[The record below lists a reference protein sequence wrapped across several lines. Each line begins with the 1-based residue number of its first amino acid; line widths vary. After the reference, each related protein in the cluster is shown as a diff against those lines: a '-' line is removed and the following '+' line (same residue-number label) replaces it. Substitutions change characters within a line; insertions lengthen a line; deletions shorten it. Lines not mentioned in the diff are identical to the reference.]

1 MALITIISRIPDGLM
16 LVESTSLNAQTLQS
30 SGSSSITS
38 AAGSKDSA
46 LSNRKR
52 KPDPEEDLEGDLSG
66 DDDDDS
72 SSSSNSINSNSLD
85 AQRAQAQKVVR
96 KLTERSPER
105 LVIDAGDHF
114 YYAYLQRDQ
123 VCVLAVCENV
133 YPKKLA
139 FEYISELHQEFE
151 TRYRAELGA
160 VQQPYAFMKFEG
172 FIQKTQHK
180 FSDTRSQQTLERAA
194 GELRDAH
201 KIMTQSI
208 QEILVRGDKISSV
221 ASRSELLASEAS
233 KYNKKSKDF
242 ELYMLWERRK
252 PLIIG
257 AGLAAIFLILKF
269 FVF

>member
-1 MALITIISRIPDGLM
+1 MALITIISRVPDGLI
-16 LVESTSLNAQTLQS
+16 LCESTSLNAQTLQGATEL
-30 SGSSSITS
+30 GSN
-38 AAGSKDSA
+38 SKDSA

-52 KPDPEEDLEGDLSG
+52 KPEPEEDLEGDLSG
-66 DDDDDS
+66 DDFDDSDTS
-72 SSSSNSINSNSLD
+72 SSSSLD
-85 AQRAQAQKVVR
+85 HQRSQAQKVVR

-105 LVIDAGDHF
+105 LIIDAGESF
-114 YYAYLQRDQ
+114 YYAYVQRDQ
-123 VCVLAVCENV
+123 LCVLAVCESV

-139 FEYISELHQEFE
+139 FEYVSELHKEFDQ
-151 TRYRAELGA
+151 RFRAELAGA
-160 VQQPYAFMKFEG
+160 QQPYAFMKFESVV
-172 FIQKTQHK
+172 QKTQHK
-180 FSDTRSQQTLERAA
+180 YSDTRSQQSLERAA

-252 PLIIG
+252 PVIIG
-257 AGLAAIFLILKF
+257 AGLAILFLILKF

>member
-1 MALITIISRIPDGLM
+1 MALITIISRVPDGLL
-16 LVESTSLNAQTLQS
+16 LVESTSINAQTLQ
-30 SGSSSITS
+30 GSTNL
-38 AAGSKDSA
+38 GTTKDSA

-52 KPDPEEDLEGDLSG
+52 KPEPEEDLEGDLSS
-66 DDDDDS
+66 DDS
-72 SSSSNSINSNSLD
+72 DDVNSSTSSLD
-85 AQRAQAQKVVR
+85 SQRSQAQKVVR

-105 LVIDAGDHF
+105 LIIDAGDSF
-114 YYAYLQRDQ
+114 YYAYVQRDQ
-123 VCVLAVCENV
+123 ICVLAVCENV

-139 FEYISELHQEFE
+139 FEYVSELHKEFDQRFRPE
-151 TRYRAELGA
+151 IAGA
-160 VQQPYAFMKFEG
+160 QQPYSFMKFEG

-180 FSDTRSQQTLERAA
+180 YSDTRSQQSLERAA

-252 PLIIG
+252 PVIIG
-257 AGLAAIFLILKF
+257 AGLAIVFLILKF

>member
-1 MALITIISRIPDGLM
+1 MALITIISRVPDGLL
-16 LVESTSLNAQTLQS
+16 LVDSTSLNAQTLQ
-30 SGSSSITS
+30 GSSILE
-38 AAGSKDSA
+38 SKDSA
-46 LSNRKR
+46 LSNRKH
-52 KPDPEEDLEGDLSG
+52 KPTPEEDLEGDLSG
-66 DDDDDS
+66 DDD
-72 SSSSNSINSNSLD
+72 NELGGGLPTTSLD

-105 LVIDAGDHF
+105 LVIDAGDNF
-114 YYAYLQRDQ
+114 YYAYVQREQ
-123 VCVLAVCENV
+123 VCVLAVCESV

-139 FEYISELHQEFE
+139 FEYVGELHREFAQRYRSEL
-151 TRYRAELGA
+151 AGA
-160 VQQPYAFMKFEG
+160 QQPYAFMKFEG

-180 FSDTRSQQTLERAA
+180 YSDTRSQQSLERAA

-252 PLIIG
+252 PVIIG
-257 AGLAAIFLILKF
+257 AGLAILFLILKF